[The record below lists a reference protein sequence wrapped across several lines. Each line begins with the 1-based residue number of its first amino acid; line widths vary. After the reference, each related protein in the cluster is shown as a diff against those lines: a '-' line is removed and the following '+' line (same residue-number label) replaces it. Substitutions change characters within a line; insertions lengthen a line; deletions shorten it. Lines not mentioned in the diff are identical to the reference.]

1 MLFTGPNKAVAYQNW
16 QLGAMK
22 MLQLGLLEFSDL
34 NIFEWPH
41 LKSTLQ
47 SHIFSEQ
54 NLWTQVCAI
63 SFSNKGCFVPSQ
75 RIPKGLKS
83 LKIWKATWENRAECR
98 EVESWLLCDIELK
111 WNSFKADLTFPFDNA
126 LSQIWYIYRCT
137 LHHVSYL
144 VHLSFL
150 PHWKQV
156 AQRRIMKRQ
165 RAANWE
171 WQTLWKAFR
180 PFIVMPHRAC
190 IVFTFSGVTQSK
202 ETWMCC
208 VNL

>member
-22 MLQLGLLEFSDL
+22 MLQWGLFEFSDL

-47 SHIFSEQ
+47 SNIFFEQ
-54 NLWTQVCAI
+54 NLWTQVFAI

-126 LSQIWYIYRCT
+126 LSQIWYIYGGT

-144 VHLSFL
+144 VHLSFFR
-150 PHWKQV
+150 HRRQV
-156 AQRRIMKRQ
+156 ALLPWLIHKEDSRKGKGRQ
-165 RAANWE
+165 IVSGRHFGKHLGLS
-171 WQTLWKAFR
+171 LWC
-180 PFIVMPHRAC
+180 PIEPM
-190 IVFTFSGVTQSK
+190 
-202 ETWMCC
+202 
-208 VNL
+208 